1 MPDDVREIQAASGTV
16 RPDRIMTPD
25 RCAHL
30 VRLQKEVIGR
40 IGTKYVAGQAEH
52 GGDLWTKEG
61 ILDMAI
67 DEAIDQVVY
76 LLTLK
81 EQMERKR

>member
-1 MPDDVREIQAASGTV
+1 MTDAQLNHLATILVDSRE
-16 RPDRIMTPD
+16 RI
-25 RCAHL
+25 
-30 VRLQKEVIGR
+30 KN
-40 IGTKYVAGQAEH
+40 KYVAGVKEH
-52 GGDLWTKEG
+52 GGNLWQKEG

-81 EQMERKR
+81 QQLESAAILEETECGC